1 MAAII
6 FSEIVESN
14 AITIVALDDEPMHFL
29 VRINGNIR
37 PMSSALYQMG
47 REAERTARGPITS

>member
-1 MAAII
+1 MANII

-14 AITIVALDDEPMHFL
+14 AVKIVALDDHPMNFL

-37 PMSSALYQMG
+37 PIQHALYQMR
-47 REAERTARGPITS
+47 REDLRIERGPITA